1 MLRGFLAMAL
11 KEFRQLGRDRLT
23 IVIAILIP
31 VIQLTIFG
39 YAISTEVKNV
49 TAVVVDQSQNDTS
62 RKLVSALDN
71 TGVFIFKHYLL
82 SYGEAYDALRDG
94 KAKAAVIIPP
104 GFSEYLPPGE
114 TASVQVLVDG
124 SDSTV
129 ANYVLNTVQ
138 GTVAAMAQE
147 HAASIT
153 MKPRFVARTRVLFN
167 PDLKSSVFFVPAL
180 IVLILHLPLMLLTS
194 LSLVRERAEGT
205 LEQLIVTP
213 IGRLGLMLGKLVPFF
228 WLGVAEGVGI
238 LLVMVYIFQVL
249 IRGSLGVLIVMLLL
263 WIIASLALGLMI
275 STIARNQL
283 QAVLMTIL
291 IVIPSILL
299 SGFIFPRESMPA
311 VIYPITFLLPMTYP
325 LNIVRGMVIRGAG
338 ALALMSDIIVLVGI
352 CIGFIAFATFRFQK
366 RLG

>member
-11 KEFRQLGRDRLT
+11 KEFRQLRRDRLT
-23 IVIAILIP
+23 VLIAIMIP

-49 TAVVVDQSQNDTS
+49 SAVVVDQSQSETS
-62 RKLVSALDN
+62 RRLLSALDN
-71 TGVFIFKHYLL
+71 TGVFIFKYYLL
-82 SYGEAYDALRDG
+82 SYGQAYDALQGG
-94 KAKAAVIIPP
+94 KAKAAIIIPP
-104 GFSEYLPPGE
+104 RFSEHLPPGE
-114 TASVQVLVDG
+114 SASVQVLVDG

-129 ANYVLNTVQ
+129 ANYVLNTVS
-138 GTVAAMAQE
+138 GAVAAMAQE

-153 MKPRFVARTRVLFN
+153 MQPRFVAGTRVLFN
-167 PDLKSSVFFVPAL
+167 PDLKSSTYFVPAL
-180 IVLILHLPLMLLTS
+180 VVLILHLPLILLTS

-238 LLVMVYIFQVL
+238 LLVMVYIFQVP
-249 IRGSLGVLIVMLLL
+249 IRGSLPVLIVMLLL
-263 WIIASLALGLMI
+263 WILASLALGLLV
-275 STIARNQL
+275 STVARTQL

-311 VIYPITFLLPMTYP
+311 VIYPITLVLPMTYS

-338 ALALMSDIIVLVGI
+338 AFALAGDIAVLVGF
-352 CIGFIAFATFRFQK
+352 CIVLILGATFRFQK

>member
-1 MLRGFLAMAL
+1 VLRGLFAMAL
-11 KEFRQLGRDRLT
+11 KEFRQLRRDRLT
-23 IVIAILIP
+23 IIIAILIP

-49 TAVVVDQSQNDTS
+49 TAVVVDQSHTS
-62 RKLVSALDN
+62 SSRRLVSALDN

-94 KAKAAVIIPP
+94 KAKAAIIIPP
-104 GFSEYLPPGE
+104 RFSDHLPPGE
-114 TASVQVLVDG
+114 SASVQVLVDG

-129 ANYVLNTVQ
+129 ANYVLNTVS
-138 GTVAAMAQE
+138 GVVAAMAQDD
-147 HAASIT
+147 AVRID
-153 MKPRFVARTRVLFN
+153 MKPRFVARARVLFN

-228 WLGVAEGVGI
+228 WLGVAEGVGV
-238 LLVMVYIFQVL
+238 LLVMVYIFQVPV
-249 IRGSLGVLIVMLLL
+249 RGSIAILIVVLLL

-275 STIARNQL
+275 STMARNQL

-311 VIYPITFLLPMTYP
+311 VIYPITFLLPMTYS

-338 ALALMSDIIVLVGI
+338 ALALMSDLAVLVGI
-352 CIGFIAFATFRFQK
+352 CIAFIFLATVRFQK